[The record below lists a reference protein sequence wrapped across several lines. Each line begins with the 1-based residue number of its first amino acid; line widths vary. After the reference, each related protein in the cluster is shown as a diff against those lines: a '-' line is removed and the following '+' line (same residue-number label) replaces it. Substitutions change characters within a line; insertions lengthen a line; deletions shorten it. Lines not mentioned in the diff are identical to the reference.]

1 MTAKRGFTLIEMLTV
16 IVIIAIL
23 AATTMKLMVLVNQ
36 KTAKSRAAGDLERIK
51 QALTEY
57 YASYG
62 CYPPDTKGIMV
73 WEFARPT
80 GPAATPD
87 TGMGYRYGL
96 SFYLFAD
103 PQKDRWSKYLVGLST
118 PGFVPHN
125 ENSAGYGRVTWTN
138 DTITIADPWGRNYQ
152 YSTVDP
158 YQAYKLF
165 SLGPDGSANTGDDV
179 GSKWA
184 E

>member
-62 CYPPDTKGIMV
+62 CFPPVSGMV
-73 WEFARPT
+73 WEYAGPA
-80 GPAATPD
+80 GPAAIPD
-87 TGMGYRYGL
+87 GGMGYRDGL
-96 SFYLFAD
+96 ATYLFND
-103 PQKDRWSKYLVGLST
+103 TQKDRWSKYLVGLQS
-118 PGFVPHN
+118 PGSHGCVGD
-125 ENSAGYGRVTWTN
+125 SAGYGRVTWTN
-138 DTITIADPWGRNYQ
+138 STLTIADPWGKDYQ